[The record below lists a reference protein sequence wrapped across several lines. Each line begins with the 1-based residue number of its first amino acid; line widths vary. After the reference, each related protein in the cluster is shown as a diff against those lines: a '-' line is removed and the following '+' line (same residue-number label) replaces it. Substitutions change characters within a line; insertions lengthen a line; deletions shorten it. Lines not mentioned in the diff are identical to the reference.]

1 MFDRRALRAFRNT
14 LTVAAQATHAESAAL
29 LRRTANMERLR
40 VLRQQKQ
47 RSGHTPTDM
56 VIADSR
62 RGAPIE
68 QAERQVIIEYG
79 YLREVASE
87 VLRALRARSPRK
99 SGTYA
104 RSFLVMIEGQEVA
117 NIGAI
122 RHDTAEIVIL
132 NTSPYARRLE
142 VGTRPD
148 GRPFVIQVKPR
159 IVEETAILARSRF
172 GNMAKLSFGYFDL
185 ASGYTLRRS
194 AGRARGRRS
203 GAAIRYPGIRIT
215 AL

>member
-1 MFDRRALRAFRNT
+1 
-14 LTVAAQATHAESAAL
+14 
-29 LRRTANMERLR
+29 
-40 VLRQQKQ
+40 
-47 RSGHTPTDM
+47 
-56 VIADSR
+56 
-62 RGAPIE
+62 
-68 QAERQVIIEYG
+68 
-79 YLREVASE
+79 
-87 VLRALRARSPRK
+87 
-99 SGTYA
+99 
-104 RSFLVMIEGQEVA
+104 MIEGQEVA